1 MKSAFSRSILLI
13 TAAALWT
20 IAFMASAQ
28 NAAPDS
34 ARPFPSDS
42 IAAIRIKITSD
53 SDNPPPAASD
63 SVLIFRKMSNTA
75 FGVGER
81 LVFEIAYGVIKAGTS
96 TMGIPDTVWVGGR
109 PCYHI
114 VTTAESNSFF
124 SNIFKVRDRVE
135 SVMDIDGLFTWK
147 FEKHLREGKFKSD
160 RYETYDPFLRKAYAK
175 SDTFDAPL
183 YVQDILSSFYF
194 SRTVPLEVGQ
204 SVDIDN
210 FADGRVYPLRILVHR
225 KERVKV
231 PAGTFDCIAVEPVLR
246 NEGLFKQT
254 GKLTIWVTD
263 DAHRMPVLMKSKIFI
278 GSIDAR
284 LKQFSYGI
292 RVNP

>member
-1 MKSAFSRSILLI
+1 MKSVFTGPILPL
-13 TAAALWT
+13 TAAVLWSSV
-20 IAFMASAQ
+20 IQAQ
-28 NAAPDS
+28 APKTAA
-34 ARPFPSDS
+34 DS
-42 IAAIRIKITSD
+42 IRSAVRD
-53 SDNPPPAASD
+53 SVAVAGSGPAASRSGRED
-63 SVLIFRKMSNTA
+63 SVLVFRKMENRA

-81 LVFEIAYGVIKAGTS
+81 LVFEIAYGMIKAGTS
-96 TMGIPDTVWVGGR
+96 TMGIPDTVRVAGR

-147 FEKHLREGKFKSD
+147 FEKHLHEGKFKSD

-175 SDTFDAPL
+175 SDTFDVPL

-194 SRTVPLEVGQ
+194 SRTIPIEVGQ

-225 KERVKV
+225 KEKVKV
-231 PAGTFDCIAVEPVLR
+231 PAGTFNCIAVEPVLR
-246 NEGLFKQT
+246 NEGIFKQT

-263 DAHRMPVLMKSKIFI
+263 DSARMPVLMKSKIFI

-284 LKQFSYGI
+284 LKQFSAGI
-292 RVNP
+292 RAISKP